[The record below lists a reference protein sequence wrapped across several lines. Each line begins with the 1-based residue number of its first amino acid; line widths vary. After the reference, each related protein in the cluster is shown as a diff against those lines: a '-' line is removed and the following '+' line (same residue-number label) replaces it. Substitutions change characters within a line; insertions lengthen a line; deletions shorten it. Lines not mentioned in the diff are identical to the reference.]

1 MTDSTDT
8 TVPGDAST
16 AAGTRSATTPSA
28 ATTPPGA
35 SAPDVPAHAAFARQ
49 LGEFVTAS
57 PSSYHAVAAAARE
70 LDAAGFTA
78 LSETAPWDELAPGRW
93 YTVRDGALIAW
104 VTPSGAAPGTGY
116 RILGAHTDSPGFK
129 LKPRPTTVTHRWY
142 QAGVEVYGG
151 ALLNSWL
158 DRDLRFAGRLVVRD
172 GNGGTRE
179 LLTAT
184 GPVARIPQLAI
195 HLDRS
200 VNEALT
206 LDRQRHV
213 QPVWGVGDAQ
223 DADVLAVLA
232 EATLAPVAGSGSANP
247 TRETPSTWE
256 TAASGKNSTAQ
267 DVGTTG
273 ANPVSGSLDPA
284 DILGYDITV
293 ADTQAPELIGAQQN
307 LLASGRLDNL
317 TSVFAGLRAMVEHA
331 EELESARQ
339 ISVLA
344 AFDHEEVGSA
354 TRSGAGGPFLED
366 VLVRIGA
373 ALGESRDDQLRALAN
388 SVCLSSDAGH
398 LVHPNYQGHHDPV
411 NTPEPGRGPL
421 LKINAQQRYTTDS
434 VGAALWAQACE
445 RAGVP
450 YQEFVSNNTV
460 PCGSTIGPITATRL
474 GIRTLDVGVGLLSM
488 HSARE
493 LVHTADLHAL
503 RGAIGGFWRA

>member
-1 MTDSTDT
+1 MTHT
-8 TVPGDAST
+8 TEKPGTGPADI
-16 AAGTRSATTPSA
+16 
-28 ATTPPGA
+28 
-35 SAPDVPAHAAFARQ
+35 PAHAAFARD

-57 PSSYHAVAAAARE
+57 PSSYHAVATAAAA

-78 LSETAPWDELAPGRW
+78 LDEAQPWEIGPGRW

-104 VTPSGAAPGTGY
+104 VSPSGAAPGTGY

-129 LKPRPTTVTHRWY
+129 LKPRPTTVSHRWY

-158 DRDLRFAGRLVVRD
+158 DRDLRFAGRLVVSGAD
-172 GNGGTRE
+172 GAPRTV
-179 LLTAT
+179 LTST

-200 VNEALT
+200 ANDGLA
-206 LDRQRHV
+206 LDRQRHT
-213 QPVWGVGDAQ
+213 QPVWGVGDTQ

-232 EATLAPVAGSGSANP
+232 AAVHAPTAGSVTSNG
-247 TRETPSTWE
+247 
-256 TAASGKNSTAQ
+256 G
-267 DVGTTG
+267 GTSEGNALT
-273 ANPVSGSLDPA
+273 VDPA

-317 TSVFAGLRAMVEHA
+317 TTVHAGLRALVEHA
-331 EELESARQ
+331 EELESAPQ
-339 ISVLA
+339 VSVLA

-354 TRSGAGGPFLED
+354 TRSGAAGPFLED

-373 ALGESRDDQLRALAN
+373 ARGDSTDEHRRALAE

-398 LVHPNYQGHHDPV
+398 LVHPNYPGHHDPV

-421 LKINAQQRYTTDS
+421 LKINAQQRYTTDA
-434 VGAALWAQACE
+434 VGAAVWAHACDV
-445 RAGVP
+445 AGVD
-450 YQEFVSNNTV
+450 YQEFVSNNGV

-493 LVHTADLHAL
+493 LVHTGDLFAL
-503 RGAIGGFWRA
+503 HQAIGGFWRG

>member
-1 MTDSTDT
+1 MH
-8 TVPGDAST
+8 ASDR
-16 AAGTRSATTPSA
+16 AHA
-28 ATTPPGA
+28 
-35 SAPDVPAHAAFARQ
+35 APDTPAHAEFARD
-49 LGEFVTAS
+49 LGRFVTAS
-57 PSSYHAVAAAARE
+57 PSSYHAVATAAAA
-70 LDAAGFTA
+70 LDDAGFTA
-78 LSETAPWDELAPGRW
+78 LDEAQPWQIGAGRW

-104 VTPSGAAPGTGY
+104 VLPSGAAPGAGY

-158 DRDLRFAGRLVVRD
+158 DRDLRFAGRLVVRGAD
-172 GNGGTRE
+172 GAPRSV
-179 LLTAT
+179 LTST

-200 VNEALT
+200 ANDALS
-206 LDRQRHV
+206 LDRQRHT

-232 EATLAPVAGSGSANP
+232 DAVHAPAAGGAGEASDPAARTAGSGTAPGTGTP
-247 TRETPSTWE
+247 TAEVP
-256 TAASGKNSTAQ
+256 A
-267 DVGTTG
+267 V
-273 ANPVSGSLDPA
+273 DPA

-317 TSVFAGLRAMVEHA
+317 TTVHAGLRSLVEHA
-331 EELESARQ
+331 EELESAEHV
-339 ISVLA
+339 SVFA

-354 TRSGAGGPFLED
+354 TRSGAAGPFLED

-373 ALGESRDDQLRALAN
+373 SRGDSTDDHRRALAH

-421 LKINAQQRYTTDS
+421 LKINAQQRYTTDA
-434 VGAALWAQACE
+434 VGAAVWAEACE

-450 YQEFVSNNTV
+450 YQEFVSNNGV

-493 LVHTADLHAL
+493 LVHTADLFAL
-503 RGAIGGFWRA
+503 YRAIGGFWRG

>member
-1 MTDSTDT
+1 MTHT
-8 TVPGDAST
+8 TEKPGTGPADI
-16 AAGTRSATTPSA
+16 
-28 ATTPPGA
+28 
-35 SAPDVPAHAAFARQ
+35 PAHAAFARD

-57 PSSYHAVAAAARE
+57 PSSYHAVATAAAA

-78 LSETAPWDELAPGRW
+78 LDEAQPWEIGPGRW

-104 VTPSGAAPGTGY
+104 VSPSGAAPGTGY

-129 LKPRPTTVTHRWY
+129 LKPRPTTVSHRWY

-158 DRDLRFAGRLVVRD
+158 DRDLRFAGRLVVSGAD
-172 GNGGTRE
+172 GAPRTV
-179 LLTAT
+179 LTST

-200 VNEALT
+200 ANDGLA
-206 LDRQRHV
+206 LDRQRHT

-232 EATLAPVAGSGSANP
+232 AAVHAPTAGSGTSN
-247 TRETPSTWE
+247 
-256 TAASGKNSTAQ
+256 GG
-267 DVGTTG
+267 GTSEGNALT
-273 ANPVSGSLDPA
+273 VDPA

-317 TSVFAGLRAMVEHA
+317 TTVHAGLRALVEHA
-331 EELESARQ
+331 EELESAPQ
-339 ISVLA
+339 VSVLA

-354 TRSGAGGPFLED
+354 TRSGAAGPFLED

-373 ALGESRDDQLRALAN
+373 ARGDSTDEHRRALAE

-398 LVHPNYQGHHDPV
+398 LVHPNYPGHHDPV

-421 LKINAQQRYTTDS
+421 LKINAQQRYTTDA
-434 VGAALWAQACE
+434 VGAAVWVHACDV
-445 RAGVP
+445 AGVD
-450 YQEFVSNNTV
+450 YQEFVSNNGV

-493 LVHTADLHAL
+493 LVHTGDLFAL
-503 RGAIGGFWRA
+503 HRAIGGFWRG

>member
-1 MTDSTDT
+1 MTHT
-8 TVPGDAST
+8 TEKPGTGPADI
-16 AAGTRSATTPSA
+16 
-28 ATTPPGA
+28 
-35 SAPDVPAHAAFARQ
+35 PAHAAFARD

-57 PSSYHAVAAAARE
+57 PSSYHAVATAAAA

-78 LSETAPWDELAPGRW
+78 LDEAQPWEIGPGRW

-104 VTPSGAAPGTGY
+104 VSPSGAAPGTGY

-129 LKPRPTTVTHRWY
+129 LKPRPTTVSHRWY

-158 DRDLRFAGRLVVRD
+158 DRDLRFAGRLVVSGAD
-172 GNGGTRE
+172 GAPRTV
-179 LLTAT
+179 LTST
-184 GPVARIPQLAI
+184 GPVARVPQLAI

-200 VNEALT
+200 ANDGLA
-206 LDRQRHV
+206 LDRQRHT

-232 EATLAPVAGSGSANP
+232 AAVHAPTAGSGTSN
-247 TRETPSTWE
+247 
-256 TAASGKNSTAQ
+256 GG
-267 DVGTTG
+267 GTSEGNALT
-273 ANPVSGSLDPA
+273 VDPA
-284 DILGYDITV
+284 DIMGYDITV
-293 ADTQAPELIGAQQN
+293 ADAQAPELIGAQQN

-317 TSVFAGLRAMVEHA
+317 TTVHAGLRALVEHA
-331 EELESARQ
+331 EELESAPQ
-339 ISVLA
+339 VSVLA

-354 TRSGAGGPFLED
+354 TRSGAAGPFLED

-373 ALGESRDDQLRALAN
+373 ARGDSTDEHRRALAE

-398 LVHPNYQGHHDPV
+398 LVHPNYPGHHDPV

-421 LKINAQQRYTTDS
+421 LKINAQQRYTTDA
-434 VGAALWAQACE
+434 VGAAVWAHACDV
-445 RAGVP
+445 AGVD
-450 YQEFVSNNTV
+450 YQEFVSNNGV

-493 LVHTADLHAL
+493 LVHTGDLFAL
-503 RGAIGGFWRA
+503 HRAIGGFWRG

>member
-1 MTDSTDT
+1 MTHTTEKPGTGPADT
-8 TVPGDAST
+8 
-16 AAGTRSATTPSA
+16 
-28 ATTPPGA
+28 
-35 SAPDVPAHAAFARQ
+35 PAHAAFARD

-57 PSSYHAVAAAARE
+57 PSSYHAVATAAAA

-78 LSETAPWDELAPGRW
+78 LDEAQPWEIGPGRW

-104 VTPSGAAPGTGY
+104 VSPSGAAPGTGY

-129 LKPRPTTVTHRWY
+129 LKPRPTTVSHRWY

-158 DRDLRFAGRLVVRD
+158 DRDLRFAGRLVVSGAD
-172 GNGGTRE
+172 GAPRTV
-179 LLTAT
+179 LTST

-200 VNEALT
+200 ANDGLA
-206 LDRQRHV
+206 LDRQRHT

-232 EATLAPVAGSGSANP
+232 AAVHAPTAGSGTSN
-247 TRETPSTWE
+247 
-256 TAASGKNSTAQ
+256 GG
-267 DVGTTG
+267 GTSEGNALT
-273 ANPVSGSLDPA
+273 VDPA

-317 TSVFAGLRAMVEHA
+317 TTVHAGLRALVEHA
-331 EELESARQ
+331 EELESAPQ
-339 ISVLA
+339 VSVLA

-354 TRSGAGGPFLED
+354 TRSGAAGPFLED
-366 VLVRIGA
+366 VLVRVGA
-373 ALGESRDDQLRALAN
+373 ARGDSTDEHRRALAE

-398 LVHPNYQGHHDPV
+398 LVHPNYPGHHDPV

-421 LKINAQQRYTTDS
+421 LKINAQQRYTTDA
-434 VGAALWAQACE
+434 VGAAVWAHACDV
-445 RAGVP
+445 AGVD
-450 YQEFVSNNTV
+450 YQEFVSNNGV

-493 LVHTADLHAL
+493 LVHTGDLFAL
-503 RGAIGGFWRA
+503 HRAIGGFWRG

>member
-8 TVPGDAST
+8 PAP
-16 AAGTRSATTPSA
+16 AAHGAPAPTTTPLDA
-28 ATTPPGA
+28 GA
-35 SAPDVPAHAAFARQ
+35 SPITGLQDSAHASFARA

-70 LDAAGFTA
+70 LEGAGFGFLA
-78 LSETAPWDELAPGRW
+78 ETAPWERMAPGRH

-104 VTPSGAAPGTGY
+104 VLPAGAAPGTGY

-151 ALLNSWL
+151 PLLNSWL
-158 DRDLRFAGRLVVRD
+158 DRDLRFAGRLVVRGAD
-172 GNGGTRE
+172 GRPRE

-200 VNEALT
+200 ANEGLT

-232 EATLAPVAGSGSANP
+232 SAVSQPAAGPAAARSGQDAPDG
-247 TRETPSTWE
+247 
-256 TAASGKNSTAQ
+256 TA
-267 DVGTTG
+267 
-273 ANPVSGSLDPA
+273 PLDPA
-284 DILGYDITV
+284 DILGYDVTV

-307 LLASGRLDNL
+307 LLASARLDNL

-331 EELESARQ
+331 AELEAAEQ

-354 TRSGAGGPFLED
+354 TRSGAAGPFLED

-373 ALGESRDDQLRALAN
+373 ALGESREEHRRALAN

-434 VGAALWAQACE
+434 VGAALWAQLCE

-503 RGAIGGFWRA
+503 HGVVGSFWRG

>member
-1 MTDSTDT
+1 MTDSTET
-8 TVPGDAST
+8 TAPRAVHAPEG
-16 AAGTRSATTPSA
+16 R
-28 ATTPPGA
+28 TTPPGA
-35 SAPDVPAHAAFARQ
+35 TAPAVPAHAALARD

-78 LSETAPWDELAPGRW
+78 LSETAPWDELSPGRW

-158 DRDLRFAGRLVVRD
+158 DRDLRFAGRLVVR
-172 GNGGTRE
+172 GENGGTRE

-184 GPVARIPQLAI
+184 GAVARIPQLAI

-200 VNEALT
+200 ANEALT

-223 DADVLAVLA
+223 DADVLAVLSAA
-232 EATLAPVAGSGSANP
+232 ELAPTAG
-247 TRETPSTWE
+247 
-256 TAASGKNSTAQ
+256 AAGQDRSTA
-267 DVGTTG
+267 
-273 ANPVSGSLDPA
+273 PEHLDPA
-284 DILGYDITV
+284 DILGYDVTV
-293 ADTQAPELIGAQQN
+293 ADAQAPELIGAQQN

-331 EELESARQ
+331 DELESAQ
-339 ISVLA
+339 QVSVLA

-373 ALGESRDDQLRALAN
+373 ALGESRDDQLRATAN

-411 NTPEPGRGPL
+411 NTPEPGGGPL
-421 LKINAQQRYTTDS
+421 LKINAQQRYTTDA
-434 VGAALWAQACE
+434 VGAALWAQACD

-450 YQEFVSNNTV
+450 YQDFVSNNTV

-488 HSARE
+488 HSVRE
-493 LVHTADLHAL
+493 LVHTADLHGL
-503 RGAIGGFWRA
+503 HEAIAGFWRF

>member
-1 MTDSTDT
+1 MTHITDT
-8 TVPGDAST
+8 TAGGSDPARAAAPGDA
-16 AAGTRSATTPSA
+16 
-28 ATTPPGA
+28 
-35 SAPDVPAHAAFARQ
+35 PAHAAFARE

-57 PSSYHAVAAAARE
+57 PSSYHAVAAAAAA
-70 LDAAGFTA
+70 LDAAGFSR
-78 LSETAPWDELAPGRW
+78 LSESEPWDAMSAGRY

-104 VTPSGAAPGTGY
+104 VLPAGSAPGTGY
-116 RILGAHTDSPGFK
+116 RVLGAHTDSPGFK
-129 LKPRPTTVTHRWY
+129 LKPRPTTVTHRWW

-158 DRDLRFAGRLVVRD
+158 DRDLRFAGQLVVRGAD
-172 GNGGTRE
+172 GSPRRV
-179 LLTAT
+179 LTST

-200 VNEALT
+200 ANDGLT
-206 LDRQRHV
+206 LDRQRHT
-213 QPVWGVGDAQ
+213 QPVWGVGEAQ

-232 EATLAPVAGSGSANP
+232 AAVPTDEPV
-247 TRETPSTWE
+247 
-256 TAASGKNSTAQ
+256 
-267 DVGTTG
+267 
-273 ANPVSGSLDPA
+273 DPA
-284 DILGYDITV
+284 DVLGYDVVV

-317 TSVFAGLRAMVEHA
+317 TSVFTGLRAMTGHA
-331 EELESARQ
+331 EELEAAQ
-339 ISVLA
+339 QVSVLA

-354 TRSGAGGPFLED
+354 TRSGAAGPFLED

-373 ALGESRDDQLRALAN
+373 ARGDSTDEHRRALAE

-421 LKINAQQRYTTDS
+421 LKINAQQRYTTDA
-434 VGAALWAQACE
+434 VGAAVWARACE
-445 RAGVP
+445 TAGVS
-450 YQEFVSNNTV
+450 YQEFVSNNAV

-493 LVHTADLHAL
+493 LVHTADLFAL
-503 RGAIGGFWRA
+503 HRAIGGFWRG